1 MISELLLSF
10 NYTPSCKSFT
20 IKDASV
26 YNTVLPITCG
36 QLTVKTPGFSCAHTF
51 ETLPEFEIKVNLGN
65 LGIQNVDSPDCLKV
79 LPDGNYEIR
88 YSINPNDKLYVDYN
102 YYNVCS
108 LYSEY
113 LKAVC
118 KFLNNKCDLSKKEQ
132 QAEID
137 RLFEISNL
145 IDYAKISAE
154 ECGDVKMA
162 DSLYEEA
169 KQKLNLKSN
178 GCPTC
183 R

>member
-1 MISELLLSF
+1 MISELLLNF
-10 NYTPSCKSFT
+10 DYNNSCKSFT
-20 IKDASV
+20 IKDSSV

-36 QLTVKTPGFSCAHTF
+36 QLTVKTPGFTCSHTF
-51 ETLPEFEIKVNLGN
+51 EVLPNFEIKVNLGN
-65 LGIQNVDSPDCLKV
+65 LGLQNVNDPEALKV
-79 LPDGNYEIR
+79 LPEGNYEIR
-88 YSINPNDKLYVDYN
+88 YSINPNDKLFVEYN

-108 LYSEY
+108 LHNTYI
-113 LKAVC
+113 KAVC
-118 KFLNNKCDLSKKEQ
+118 KFFNNKCDMTKKEQ

-169 KQKLNLKSN
+169 KDKLNSKANDCS
-178 GCPTC
+178 TC
-183 R
+183 